1 MDNPVPAIV
10 SPSLRLVNHRA
21 VIFAYWI
28 TDGGTTGP
36 KVPSRYD
43 MEEPHQHRARHSRTK
58 MQRRMALLV
67 CRIGRVLYPGLD

>member
-43 MEEPHQHRARHSRTK
+43 MEEPYQHRRA
-58 MQRRMALLV
+58 A
-67 CRIGRVLYPGLD
+67 